1 MLEAIQAISLL
12 GLIVGHY
19 YLIRGCFSIRE
30 AIPEQGSAISNR
42 IDRTADLL
50 DELAQLMSDLL
61 DGQTPSP
68 PAIAQTGSPIADLLT
83 TFLMR
88 QAAPAVPHGT
98 QSEEWEI
105 HPTDQN
111 QTTNSQIHE
120 HNDDGT
126 AIPNR

>member
-19 YLIRGCFSIRE
+19 YLIRGCFGIRQ
-30 AIPEQGSAISNR
+30 AIPEQGSAISTR

-50 DELAQLMSDLL
+50 DEVAQLMADLL
-61 DGQTPSP
+61 DGQAPPP

-88 QAAPAVPHGT
+88 QSTPAPPHGT
-98 QSEEWEI
+98 TSEEWEI
-105 HPTDQN
+105 YPTDPN
-111 QTTNSQIHE
+111 QTTNPKEYQP
-120 HNDDGT
+120 NDGGS